1 MALLTLRRAGRGSVP
16 VAPGYPGS
24 AAPGLLTGLPYGYFV
39 GADGQAHAQF
49 DLATTELS
57 QPSQQLTWSAG
68 ARLGPVPVIHA
79 HYLETFLLHVQL
91 AGTINQIANE
101 PSAPA
106 IQPNGLGAIFANVRA
121 VLSGQDNPVDVSGRW
136 LPIREAVEAHAFV
149 DTSTYSLPAKNTT
162 ANPVVGNWSID
173 AVLRVPIALSKKSKP
188 GDWSPR
194 GLIYVQDDTVSLNL
208 FLLCGQLSD
217 FISVAT
223 GDTINLTSGSVS
235 VRQDGMTIPSDP
247 MSAPD
252 LSEIHTMTSTQY
264 PAVQGTRTLV
274 PLITGDVYTRL
285 AFAVILP
292 SGQVDS
298 TNSAG
303 LSAVTLKYGGNYR
316 KEDSL
321 SPEEMRFRNAADDS
335 AAVAQ
340 GYYVFDW
347 SRDWP
352 RNVFDSSK
360 VTDLRLQLDFT
371 AAPAAGTLIEWFAEQ
386 LVASV

>member
-1 MALLTLRRAGRGSVP
+1 MALFTLRRAGRGSVP

-24 AAPGLLTGLPYGYFV
+24 AAPGLLSGLPYGYFV
-39 GADGQAHAQF
+39 GPDGQAHAQF
-49 DLATTELS
+49 DLATTEIS
-57 QPSQQLTWSAG
+57 QPSQQLTWSPG

-91 AGTINQIANE
+91 AGTITQVANE

-106 IQPNGLGAIFANVRA
+106 IAPNGLGAIFANVRA

-136 LPIREAVEAHAFV
+136 LPVREAAEAHAFV
-149 DTSTYSLPAKNTT
+149 DSSSYTLPKQNTT
-162 ANPVVGNWSID
+162 SSQVVGNWSID

-208 FLLCGQLSD
+208 FLLCGQLTD
-217 FISVAT
+217 FLSVAT
-223 GDTINLTSGSVS
+223 GDTIALTSGTVS
-235 VRQDGMTIPSDP
+235 IRQDGMTIPADP
-247 MSAPD
+247 YSAPD

-264 PAVQGTRTLV
+264 PTVQGTTTLV

-285 AFAVILP
+285 GFAVVLP
-292 SGQVDS
+292 SGQVDA

-303 LSAVTLKYGGNYR
+303 LSSVTLQYGGNYR

-321 SPEEMRFRNAADDS
+321 SPEEMRYRNAIDDS
-335 AAVAQ
+335 AAVPQ
-340 GYYVFDW
+340 GFYMFDW
-347 SRDWP
+347 ARDWP

-360 VTDLRLQLDFT
+360 VTDLRLRLDF
-371 AAPAAGTLIEWFAEQ
+371 ASAPAAGTLIEWFAEQ
-386 LVASV
+386 LVPSV